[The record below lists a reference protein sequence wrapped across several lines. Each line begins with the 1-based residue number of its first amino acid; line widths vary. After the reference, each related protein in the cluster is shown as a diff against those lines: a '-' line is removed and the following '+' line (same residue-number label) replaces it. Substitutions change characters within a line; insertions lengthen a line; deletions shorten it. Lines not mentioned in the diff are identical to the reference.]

1 MDPGKE
7 IERGIVMARRV
18 AIVGTGQTYH
28 KSHRLDVNGREL
40 INEAVVRALEDCELS
55 IKDIDAIIIG
65 NMDHFEAINYV
76 DVWSVEGSGGFMKPI
91 MKVTTG
97 GTTGTSVAIAAYYHV
112 ASGLFDKVLAIGWEK
127 NSESDTTAAIVT
139 CSDPIWDRFSYSGAI
154 PSLATEASAYME
166 KYGATQED
174 AARVAVRDRT
184 HALNNPYAQMY
195 NRPITIDDVMQSAML
210 AYPIKLLDVC
220 PRTDGACAVVFAA
233 EGVAEKIAPRP
244 AWVKACSTR
253 HTDTWFGDVDV
264 TEMRSLERASKEA
277 YQKAG
282 ITNPTYD
289 FDVAELYLP
298 YSYAGLKWIEALG
311 FCGPGEGPR
320 FVADGNTNMGGKIPV
335 NPSGGVIST
344 NCIGATALL
353 RVAEAALQVMGKG
366 DKRQVPDVKTALA
379 TGFGGCFWSDVVI
392 LGKDKPE

>member
-1 MDPGKE
+1 
-7 IERGIVMARRV
+7 MARSV
-18 AIVGTGQTYH
+18 AIVGTGQTDH
-28 KSHRLDVNGREL
+28 KSHRPDVNGREM
-40 INEAVVRALEDCELS
+40 IYEAVTRALEDCELS
-55 IKDIDAIIIG
+55 IKDIDAIVIG
-65 NMDHFEAINYV
+65 NMDHFESINYV
-76 DVWSVEGSGGFMKPI
+76 DTWSVEGSGGFMKPI

-112 ASGLFDKVLAIGWEK
+112 ASGLFDRVLAIGWEK

-154 PSLATEASAYME
+154 PSLATEATAYMQ

-184 HALNNPYAQMY
+184 HALNNPHAHL
-195 NRPITIDDVMQSAML
+195 RKPIKIEDVMSSPML

-233 EGVAEKIAPRP
+233 DGVAQKIAPRP
-244 AWVKACSTR
+244 AWVKSSAVR
-253 HTDTWFGDVDV
+253 HTYTWFGDSTDYNKGLV
-264 TEMRSLERASKEA
+264 SLQEASSEA
-277 YQKAG
+277 YKQAG
-282 ITNPTYD
+282 ITKPAEE

-298 YSYAGLKWIEALG
+298 YTYGGLKWIEDLG
-311 FCGPGEGPR
+311 FCGPGEGPQ
-320 FVADGNTNMGGKIPV
+320 FVAEGHTDMGGKIPV

-353 RVAEAALQVMGKG
+353 RVAEAAIQIMGKG
-366 DKRQVPDVKTALA
+366 EQRQVPDVRLALA

-392 LGKDKPE
+392 LSVEKP

>member
-1 MDPGKE
+1 
-7 IERGIVMARRV
+7 MARRV

-28 KSHRLDVNGREL
+28 KSHRLDVNGKEM
-40 INEAVVRALEDCELS
+40 INEAVTRALADCGLT
-55 IKDIDAIIIG
+55 IADIDAIVIG
-65 NMDHFEAINYV
+65 NMDHFESINYV
-76 DVWSVEGSGGFMKPI
+76 DAWSVEGSGGMMKPI

-127 NSESDTTAAIVT
+127 NSESDTSAAIIT

-166 KYGATQED
+166 QYGATQKD
-174 AARVAVRDRT
+174 AARVALRERT
-184 HALNNPYAQMY
+184 HAQNNPYAQMY
-195 NRPITIDDVMQSAML
+195 GRPISLEDVMESATL
-210 AYPIKLLDVC
+210 AYPIRLLDVC

-244 AWVKACSTR
+244 AWFKACAIR
-253 HTDTWFGDVDV
+253 HTTTWFGDVDYD
-264 TEMRSLERASKEA
+264 TGMLSLQRASREA
-277 YQKAG
+277 YEKAG
-282 ITNPTYD
+282 IKNPADD
-289 FDVAELYLP
+289 FDVAELYMP
-298 YSYAGLKWIEALG
+298 YSFAGLKWIEALG

-320 FVADGNTNMGGKIPV
+320 FIWDGNTDMGGKIPI
-335 NPSGGVIST
+335 NPSGGVMST

-353 RVAEAALQVMGKG
+353 RVAEAAIQIMGKG
-366 DKRQVPDVKTALA
+366 DARQVPDAKTALA
-379 TGFGGCFWSDVVI
+379 TGFGGCWWSDVVI